1 MKKHQLFKSLFF
13 LVLVFITLSSNAQIT
28 SNQWSGLVGF
38 ANYNDM
44 RNGITGGYGGEVV
57 RVSNREDFTRY
68 VGDNTPRVVIL
79 EGRLEGTGINRKKDI
94 ISVGSNKTIIGAGSG
109 ATLYGIGLDINTKEN
124 IIIRN
129 LIIF

>member
-79 EGRLEGTGINRKKDI
+79 EGRLKGTGYSLWYR
-94 ISVGSNKTIIGAGSG
+94 A
-109 ATLYGIGLDINTKEN
+109 
-124 IIIRN
+124 
-129 LIIF
+129 